1 MINEIR
7 AVPEEYQGSI
17 KRLLN
22 KVPQEQHDD
31 ENLIKILLVYLK
43 LGGEKL
49 ARHHIEAS
57 KKVFPENMIIIKKYL
72 QDDSEE
78 DMDEDAIEG
87 TGKTEEYDSRIKKH
101 VSDSS

>member
-1 MINEIR
+1 MINETRVI
-7 AVPEEYQGSI
+7 PDEYQGSI

-22 KVPQEQHDD
+22 KVPQEKRND
-31 ENLIKILLVYLK
+31 ENLIRMLLVYLK

-72 QDDSEE
+72 QDDSDE
-78 DMDEDAIEG
+78 DMDEDVIEG
-87 TGKTEEYDSRIKKH
+87 TGKNEEYDSIIKKQ
-101 VSDSS
+101 VSDSF